1 MAAPT
6 FVHLHNHTEYSL
18 LDGAA
23 RIPDIVAAAKAQ
35 GAPALAVTDHGAMF
49 GVVDFYNAC
58 RKAGIKPILGCEVYV
73 ARRSRN
79 DRQAG
84 VDDKPYHL
92 VLLAK
97 DEVGYQ
103 NLMRVVS
110 IGYTEGFYYKPRVD
124 HEVLHQYRQGLI
136 AMSACLAGEVPALVL
151 REGEERALA
160 AAATYR
166 EIFGDDFY
174 LELQDHNIKEQEQV
188 NRSLVSIARR
198 LNIPLVASNDVHYV
212 RAQDADVHDILL
224 CIQTGKTV
232 DDAQRMRFGSKE
244 FYLKTPEQMAAL
256 FSEVPEAITNTM
268 AIAEKC
274 TVNLEFG
281 NLHLPEYDV
290 PPGYDVDSYLRE
302 LCYQGAVRRYGEI
315 TPGIEQ
321 RLNYELGV
329 IAQMGFSGYFLIV
342 WDFIRFAREKG
353 VLVGPGRGSAA
364 GSLVAYS
371 LGITSLD
378 PLAYDL
384 LFERFLNPER
394 VSMPDIDIDFCFERR
409 GEIIDY
415 VVEKYGRDRVAQIIT
430 FGTMA
435 ARAAVRDVGRA
446 LGMTYGEVDRV
457 AKLIPGELG
466 MTIDKALQ
474 TTDLAQLYGQN
485 EQIHK
490 LLDTARALEGMPRHA
505 SIHAAGVVISR
516 ETLTNYL
523 PLYRTTDGVVA
534 TQFPKET
541 VENLG
546 LLKMDFLGLRTLTVI
561 GDAVDMIRRSRGVTL
576 DMDHLPLDDGPSYEL
591 LAKGETTG
599 VFQLESSGMRGIL
612 RDLRPEVFEDII
624 ALVALYRP
632 GPLGSGMVEDF
643 IARKHGEKAVTY
655 LHPKLEP
662 ILKDTYGVILYQE
675 QVMRIASVLAGFT
688 LGEADLLRRA
698 MGKKKPEI
706 IAGLRSQF
714 VDGAEKNG
722 VEREIAI
729 QVFELIEYFA
739 GYGFNKSH
747 SAAYALIA
755 YQTAYLKAN
764 YAPEYMAALLTS
776 VNDNADKVGIYV
788 EECRRMGLDV
798 LPPDV
803 NESRESFTI
812 VGDKIRFG
820 LAAVRNV
827 GEGTVQ
833 AIIQTR
839 DREGSFASLVDFLS
853 RLDGKAVNKRVLES
867 LIRAGAF
874 ASLGCCRSQL
884 LAVLDDALQAAHR
897 AKRERDSGQLSLF
910 GASSQSGPGFD
921 ITLPD
926 TPEFSSRKL
935 LAMEK
940 ETLGLYISGH
950 PLAQYRDLLRSV
962 TSADCN
968 ELTEMPS
975 GKQVIL
981 GGLLTGV
988 KRISTRKGDPMC
1000 FANLED
1006 LTGKVEVVVF
1016 PRVFEQAR
1024 GTLVP
1029 DTVVLVCG
1037 TLQVNGD
1044 EVKVIGDNIS
1054 SLDHGGEV
1062 RVILGDDEDDG
1073 KWKEIQRILTDYRGT
1088 CPVTFVRLGSGA
1100 GRVDESSEPYG
1111 VDLATPVI
1119 SRLKDVVGS
1128 QRVQVKWSALG
1139 L

>member
-1 MAAPT
+1 MASQV

-23 RIPDIVAAAKAQ
+23 RIPDLVAAAAAQ
-35 GAPALAVTDHGAMF
+35 GAPALAITDHGAMF
-49 GVVDFYNAC
+49 GVVDFYKAC
-58 RKAGIKPILGCEVYV
+58 KKAGIKPILGCEVYV
-73 ARRSRN
+73 APRTRH

-84 VDDKPYHL
+84 VDDKLHHL

-97 DEVGYQ
+97 DETGYR
-103 NLMRVVS
+103 NLMRLVS
-110 IGYTEGFYYKPRVD
+110 VGYTEGFYYKPRVD
-124 HEVLHQYRQGLI
+124 KEILNRYRQGLI

-151 REGEERALA
+151 REGEERALSVA
-160 AAATYR
+160 AAYR
-166 EIFGDDFY
+166 EIFGPDYY
-174 LELQDHNIKEQEQV
+174 LELQDHGLAEQGPV
-188 NRSLVSIARR
+188 NRTLASIARR
-198 LNIPLVASNDVHYV
+198 LEIPLVATNDVHYV
-212 RAQDADVHDILL
+212 RAEEAEIQDILL

-232 DDAQRMRFGSKE
+232 ADAQRMRFGSNE
-244 FYLKTPEQMAAL
+244 FYLKSPEQMAQL
-256 FSEVPEAITNTM
+256 FGEVPAALANTL
-268 AIAEKC
+268 AIAEQC
-274 TVNLEFG
+274 SVELDFNG
-281 NLHLPEYDV
+281 LHLPEYDV
-290 PPGYDVDSYLRE
+290 PPGYDIDTYLRE
-302 LCYQGAVRRYGEI
+302 LCYQGALRRYGEI
-315 TPGIEQ
+315 TPEIGR
-321 RLNYELGV
+321 RLDYELGV

-342 WDFIRFAREKG
+342 WDFIHYARERG

-378 PLAYDL
+378 PLPYGL

-409 GEIIDY
+409 GEVIDY
-415 VVEKYGRDRVAQIIT
+415 VFEKYGRDRVAQIIT

-446 LGMTYGEVDRV
+446 LGMSYGEVDRV
-457 AKLIPGELG
+457 AKLIPAELG
-466 MTIDKALQ
+466 MTIEKALQ
-474 TTDLAQLYGQN
+474 TPDLGELYAQNDQMR
-485 EQIHK
+485 K

-541 VENLG
+541 VEKLG

-561 GDAVDMIRRSRGVTL
+561 GDAVEMIRRNRGIAL
-576 DMDHLPLDDGPSYEL
+576 DIDSLPLDDPATYEL
-591 LAKGETTG
+591 LCKGETTG
-599 VFQLESSGMRGIL
+599 VFQLESSGMRAIL

-643 IARKHGEKAVTY
+643 IARKHGVKEVAY
-655 LHPKLEP
+655 LHPLLEP

-675 QVMRIASVLAGFT
+675 QVMRIASVLSGFS

-714 VDGAEKNG
+714 IEGAKKNS
-722 VEREIAI
+722 VNPEVA
-729 QVFELIEYFA
+729 QKVFELIEYFA

-776 VNDNADKVGIYV
+776 VKDNADKVGVYV
-788 EECRRMGLDV
+788 EECRRMGLEV

-812 VGDKIRFG
+812 VGGKIRFG

-833 AIIQTR
+833 AVIEAR
-839 DREGSFASLVDFLS
+839 DREGPFTGLVDFLR
-853 RLDGKAVNKRVLES
+853 RLDSRAVNRRVLES

-874 ASLGCCRSQL
+874 ASMGFRRSQL

-897 AKRERDSGQLSLF
+897 AQRERESGQLSLF
-910 GASSQSGPGFD
+910 GFTAQAGAGFEV
-921 ITLPD
+921 TLPD
-926 TPEFSSRKL
+926 VPEFSPREL

-940 ETLGLYISGH
+940 DALGLYISGH

-962 TSADCN
+962 TSANCG
-968 ELTEMPS
+968 ELTDLPG

-981 GGLLTGV
+981 GGLLTSV
-988 KRISTRKGDPMC
+988 KRISTRKGEPMG
-1000 FANLED
+1000 FATLED
-1006 LTGKVEVVVF
+1006 LTGRIEVVVF
-1016 PRVFEQAR
+1016 PRVYEQAR
-1024 GTLVP
+1024 DILVP
-1029 DTVVLVCG
+1029 DAAVLVVG
-1037 TLQVNGD
+1037 TVQVNGED
-1044 EVKVIGDNIS
+1044 VKVIGDSIS
-1054 SLDHGGEV
+1054 PLERGGEV
-1062 RVILGDDEDDG
+1062 RIILGQDQAGQWE
-1073 KWKEIQRILTDYRGT
+1073 EVHRILASHRGT
-1088 CPVTFVRLGSGA
+1088 CPVTVIRLGSGA
-1100 GRVDESSEPYG
+1100 DGVHETPERYT

-1119 SRLKDVVGS
+1119 GRLKAVLGS
-1128 QRVQVKWSALG
+1128 QRVQIKWRALG